1 MSRPSNNL
9 RAQNMQ
15 KRRDR
20 LLAEARALLTVDG
33 FEALNLRELARLA
46 EVTVPTIYNLIGN
59 KEEVLVALFAEVL
72 TEIEA
77 RIRDHAAGSA
87 LARAGAVAVVS
98 THLFAEDENYYRSA
112 FLAVEYLNQ
121 SGAHHDKVIQIYAW
135 GERMATAGVVACQ
148 QAGLL
153 AGRIAPQLLGELILR
168 AFRTTCREWA
178 FAQISLTEFRRIALI
193 DIYTTLAADAV
204 DSFHTVL
211 VKNIAALAAASATP
225 RNQRRRRS
233 KESSDEAVHAD

>member
-1 MSRPSNNL
+1 MGRPTTNV
-9 RAQNMQ
+9 RAQSMQ

-20 LLAEARALLTVDG
+20 LLAEARALFTVHG

-77 RIRDHAAGSA
+77 RIRDRASGDA
-87 LARAGAVAVVS
+87 LERAGAVAVVS
-98 THLFAEDENYYRSA
+98 TDLFAEDQNYYRSA
-112 FLAVEYLNQ
+112 FLAVEFLNQ
-121 SGAHHDKVIQIYAW
+121 SGAHHDKVTQIYAW
-135 GERMATAGVVACQ
+135 GEHMATDGVVACE

-153 AGRIAPQLLGELILR
+153 AGRIAPALLGELILR
-168 AFRTTCREWA
+168 SFRTTCREWA
-178 FAQISLTEFRRIALI
+178 FAQISLDEFRRVALI

-204 DSFHTVL
+204 DSFQSVL
-211 VKNIAALAAASATP
+211 VNKIAALAAASPTL
-225 RNQRRRRS
+225 RNQRLRRS
-233 KESSDEAVHAD
+233 QE

>member
-1 MSRPSNNL
+1 MSRPSSNL

-20 LLAEARALLTVDG
+20 LLAEARALLTAHG

-77 RIRDHAAGSA
+77 RIRDRAAGEP
-87 LARAGAVAVVS
+87 LERAGAVAVVS
-98 THLFAEDENYYRSA
+98 TDLFAEDPDYYRSA

-121 SGAHHDKVIQIYAW
+121 SGAHHDKVTQIYAW
-135 GERMATAGVVACQ
+135 GERMATDGVLACG

-153 AGRIAPQLLGELILR
+153 RGRIAAQLLGELILR
-168 AFRTTCREWA
+168 SFRTTCREWA
-178 FAQISLTEFRRIALI
+178 FAQITLDEFRRIALI
-193 DIYTTLAADAV
+193 DIYTTLAADAT
-204 DSFHTVL
+204 DSFHSVL
-211 VKNIAALAAASATP
+211 VTKIAAPAATSSTLH
-225 RNQRRRRS
+225 NQRPRRQE
-233 KESSDEAVHAD
+233 ESVR

>member
-1 MSRPSNNL
+1 MGRPTSNL

-20 LLAEARALLTVDG
+20 LLAEARVLLTAQG

-77 RIRDHAAGSA
+77 RIRDRAIGEP
-87 LARAGAVAVVS
+87 LARAGAVAEIS
-98 THLFAEDENYYRSA
+98 TALFAEDEDYYRSA

-121 SGAHHDKVIQIYAW
+121 SGAHHERVTQLYAW
-135 GERMATAGVVACQ
+135 GERMATDGVLACQ
-148 QAGLL
+148 AANLL
-153 AGRIAPQLLGELILR
+153 RGRIAPALLGELILR
-168 AFRTTCREWA
+168 SFRTTCREWA
-178 FAQISLTEFRRIALI
+178 FAQITLDEFRRIALI

-204 DSFHTVL
+204 DRFHSVL
-211 VKNIAALAAASATP
+211 VDKIAALAAAGNTP
-225 RNQRRRRS
+225 RNQRPR
-233 KESSDEAVHAD
+233 

>member
-1 MSRPSNNL
+1 MGRPTTNL

-20 LLAEARALLTVDG
+20 LLAEARALLTVHG

-59 KEEVLVALFAEVL
+59 KEEVLVALFVEVL

-77 RIRDHAAGSA
+77 LIRDRNIGEP
-87 LARAGAVAVVS
+87 LARAGAVAEIS
-98 THLFAEDENYYRSA
+98 TALFAEDENYYRSA

-121 SGAHHDKVIQIYAW
+121 SGAHHDKVTQIYAW
-135 GERMATAGVVACQ
+135 GERMATDGVLACQ
-148 QAGLL
+148 AAGLL
-153 AGRIAPQLLGELILR
+153 RGRIAPALLGELILR
-168 AFRTTCREWA
+168 SFRTTCREWA
-178 FAQISLTEFRRIALI
+178 FAQISLDEFRRIALI

-204 DSFHTVL
+204 ERFHAVL
-211 VKNIAALAAASATP
+211 VDRIAALAAASAP
-225 RNQRRRRS
+225 LRNQRPRRS
-233 KESSDEAVHAD
+233 KE